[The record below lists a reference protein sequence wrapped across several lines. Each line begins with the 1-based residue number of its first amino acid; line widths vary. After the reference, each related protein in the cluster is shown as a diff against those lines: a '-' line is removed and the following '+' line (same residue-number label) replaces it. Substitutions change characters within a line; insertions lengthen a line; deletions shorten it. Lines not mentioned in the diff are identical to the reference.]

1 MTCGRSS
8 PAFAQMI
15 HDAWHAQREAD
26 GVGDALG
33 MDDRYN
39 VVLHAALHMW
49 NHRPGNEDGAHLT
62 DAGGF
67 AGTRSTR
74 GLGSPMNI
82 HPRAETFSDKGG
94 NLTDEQKNALS
105 DFYRAGDS
113 DGWFGKLHVLFIANA
128 PSEDAAK
135 LDLVAPVKD
144 GAPNVLTVRNG
155 QSAVPWVAGQ
165 GFKLDNTVSPK
176 PGYDLPVRPNRA
188 EPDDDGFEDDLGIVV
203 GIDDTSTQAG
213 FDVSTLYERTKLEFS
228 DKRIYGRLQSVP
240 YATWEGLDQKAD
252 QTGVYIVQRKNNS
265 VSAYRLGDPV
275 ELEDGS
281 GPDTKTGVT
290 YSTDG
295 SDAFVLG
302 AIKNDW
308 LLSGRIV
315 SAVGVIKSLT
325 DGEAESLSNAISD
338 LIAVWKVNL

>member
-39 VVLHAALHMW
+39 VVLHAALHMS
-49 NHRPGNEDGAHLT
+49 NRRAENEDGAHLT

-74 GLGSPMNI
+74 GLGSPMSI

-94 NLTDEQKNALS
+94 NLTDAQKNALS

-176 PGYDLPVRPNRA
+176 PGYDLPWRPINITS
-188 EPDDDGFEDDLGIVV
+188 EDLQEDDDDLSVIVGIVHPTDV
-203 GIDDTSTQAG
+203 ERG
-213 FDVSTLYERTKLEFS
+213 FDVWTDYGKTKLEFS
-228 DKRIYGRLQSVP
+228 SRRIYGRLQSDD
-240 YATWEGLDQKAD
+240 YITWDDAGAEESGICILQRENGTLSGYRKAD
-252 QTGVYIVQRKNNS
+252 SATTIDNLPSEPHDYIQ
-265 VSAYRLGDPV
+265 
-275 ELEDGS
+275 
-281 GPDTKTGVT
+281 DT
-290 YSTDG
+290 SPR
-295 SDAFVLG
+295 FILG
-302 AIKNDW
+302 ARSGSSSDP
-308 LLSGRIV
+308 LSNRIFSVIGVGR
-315 SAVGVIKSLT
+315 SLT
-325 DGEAESLSNAISD
+325 QAEADGLISSLRTLMNGWTA
-338 LIAVWKVNL
+338 